1 MYLQVNY
8 TVQMNI
14 YLDMDEVV
22 ADWHAH
28 AQQALKKRWD
38 KNGDRI
44 PQHEW
49 NIVKNDMHFYR
60 NLPVMEGAHELVSM
74 CQDYISRNPQYT
86 LRFLTALP
94 HDHSMPLAVSDKVW
108 WANDHF
114 PGVPVTIGPYSYDKW
129 RHCKNPGD
137 ILIDDRHSNCREWES
152 AGGVAY
158 IFTTWANCK
167 PWLEQQ
173 LDLL

>member
-1 MYLQVNY
+1 
-8 TVQMNI
+8 MNI

-60 NLPVMEGAHELVSM
+60 NLPVMEGAQELVSM
-74 CQDYISRNPQYT
+74 CQDYISRNPQ
-86 LRFLTALP
+86 
-94 HDHSMPLAVSDKVW
+94 
-108 WANDHF
+108 
-114 PGVPVTIGPYSYDKW
+114 
-129 RHCKNPGD
+129 
-137 ILIDDRHSNCREWES
+137 
-152 AGGVAY
+152 
-158 IFTTWANCK
+158 
-167 PWLEQQ
+167 
-173 LDLL
+173 